1 MSEENYSYNPNNSEQ
16 GQNQAQPQ
24 NPEQGQYQYQE
35 PNAASY
41 QNPGETQNQ
50 GQNQYSYQNPGQNQ
64 YQYQN
69 QYTQA
74 PTGQNY
80 TYNYNSDA
88 EEYKAMPPTYGSGKK
103 QSQGLGIASMVCGIL
118 SIVTCCAWGLAI
130 LLGIV
135 AVILGIVQLVTC
147 EPKGM
152 AIAGIICGSIGLLFV
167 LFILIFSYAFAD
179 SYYWQRLY
187 WEFLDEFS

>member
-1 MSEENYSYNPNNSEQ
+1 MSEENYSYNPNNPEQ
-16 GQNQAQPQ
+16 EQNQTQTQ

-41 QNPGETQNQ
+41 QASGEA
-50 GQNQYSYQNPGQNQ
+50 QNQYSYQNPGQNQ
-64 YQYQN
+64 YQN
-69 QYTQA
+69 QYTQG

-80 TYNYNSDA
+80 TYNYNNDA
-88 EEYKAMPPTYGSGKK
+88 GEYRPTTPTYGSGKK

-118 SIVTCCAWGLAI
+118 SIVMCCASGLAI

-152 AIAGIICGSIGLLFV
+152 AIAGVICGSIGLLFG
-167 LFILIFSYAFAD
+167 LFFLIFSYAFTD